1 MAVGANAT
9 AVVLSFL
16 CVLTVACGGVVAP
29 PQSHAESGAASVSN
43 GGSAGV
49 GSGAASV
56 TSGGAAAPS
65 RSGQVSIGG
74 IASGASTGS
83 VSGVPSG
90 APFTGIPSGA
100 PFTGIPSGAP
110 FTGIPSG
117 APFTGIP
124 SGAPFTG
131 IPSGAPFTGIPSG
144 APFTGIPS
152 GAPFT
157 GIPSGAPQG
166 APCIAPI
173 ATSGRYDG
181 TVGGISIAWSTSGF
195 GDGQVTWTS
204 GRLPAGSTTCI
215 FGISPQL
222 NWTRNGTCLTAQR
235 DLAQACGSSFV
246 CDPINIALTP
256 DECLVLCDNPHPPQ
270 RCGVFEDNLGDHLT
284 CDFGCGY
291 AASSGVP

>member
-16 CVLTVACGGVVAP
+16 CALTVACGGVVAP

-56 TSGGAAAPS
+56 TSGAAGGAAAPS

-90 APFTGIPSGA
+90 AS
-100 PFTGIPSGAP
+100 
-110 FTGIPSG
+110 
-117 APFTGIP
+117 
-124 SGAPFTG
+124 
-131 IPSGAPFTGIPSG
+131 FTGIPSG